1 MCLFVCTVSV
11 FLTSFYG
18 IASIFCKIIKINS
31 KLRINRRTSP
41 CKITSMQSQTTQK
54 SRQIIVLGTGGT
66 IAGKSSS
73 ATDNVDYV
81 ASEVGVEML
90 LAAIPSLADATGKAS
105 FADCE
110 LVCEQVAQVDSK
122 DMTFEVWQRL
132 LARCSHWLAQPQVQG
147 IVITHGTDT
156 LEETAF
162 YLHSVMETTKP
173 VVLTCAMRPSTAV
186 APDGP
191 QNLLDALAVAAGD
204 QIQSVVAVCAS
215 TIHSAVDVQKVHNYR
230 LDAFSSGDAGP
241 VGYVKEGKL
250 VIYRKIEKNIPLA
263 GVFIANDAINS
274 IVNLTQLPRVEIVIN
289 HSGATGEI
297 VQDLLSQREFSKS
310 NKLAGLVVAATGNGT
325 ISQAL
330 ERSLQAAEVAGVLVW
345 RSSRCAFGTL
355 VGKADTQFGDS
366 GGLTPVKARIA
377 LMLQLAALSA

>member
-1 MCLFVCTVSV
+1 M
-11 FLTSFYG
+11 TSDMN
-18 IASIFCKIIKINS
+18 K
-31 KLRINRRTSP
+31 
-41 CKITSMQSQTTQK
+41 
-54 SRQIIVLGTGGT
+54 QIIVKQIVVLGTGGT
-66 IAGKSSS
+66 IAGKSAS

-81 ASEVGVEML
+81 ASEVGVGTL
-90 LAAIPSLADATGKAS
+90 LAAIPSLADAAGKAS
-105 FADCE
+105 FAGCE

-122 DMTFEVWQRL
+122 DMTFDVWQRL
-132 LARCSHWLAQPQVQG
+132 LARCTHWLAQPQVQG

-162 YLHSVMETTKP
+162 FLHSVLETTKP

-191 QNLLDALAVAAGD
+191 QNLLDALAVASSD
-204 QIQSVVAVCAS
+204 QIKAVVAVCAS

-230 LDAFSSGDAGP
+230 LDAFSSGDAGAL
-241 VGYVKEGKL
+241 GYVKEGKL
-250 VIYRKIEKNIPLA
+250 VIYRNIESNIPLA
-263 GVFIANDAINS
+263 GVNIDYAAINNIAN
-274 IVNLTQLPRVEIVIN
+274 LQFLPRVEIVLN
-289 HSGATGEI
+289 HSGATGDI
-297 VQDLLSQREFSKS
+297 VLDLLAQRSAS
-310 NKLAGLVVAATGNGT
+310 SVNKLAGIVVAATGNGT

-330 ERSLQAAEVAGVLVW
+330 ERSLQAAEATDVVVW

-377 LMLQLAALSA
+377 LMLHLAA

>member
-1 MCLFVCTVSV
+1 MANLMN
-11 FLTSFYG
+11 
-18 IASIFCKIIKINS
+18 K
-31 KLRINRRTSP
+31 
-41 CKITSMQSQTTQK
+41 
-54 SRQIIVLGTGGT
+54 QIIVLGTGGT
-66 IAGKSSS
+66 IAGKSAS

-81 ASEVGVEML
+81 ASEVGVEAL
-90 LAAIPSLADATGKAS
+90 LAAIPSLADSSGKSDKAS
-105 FADCE
+105 FAGFE

-122 DMTFEVWQRL
+122 DITFEVWQCL
-132 LARCSHWLAQPQVQG
+132 LARCTHWLTQPQVQG

-162 YLHSVMETTKP
+162 FLHAALETSKP

-191 QNLLDALAVAAGD
+191 QNLLDALAVASSD
-204 QIQSVVAVCAS
+204 QISAVVAVCAS

-230 LDAFSSGDAGP
+230 LDAFSSGDAGAL
-241 VGYVKEGKL
+241 GYVKEGKL
-250 VIYRKIEKNIPLA
+250 VIYRNSYRKNELNIPVA
-263 GVFIANDAINS
+263 SVNTASKAINN
-274 IVNLTQLPRVEIVIN
+274 VVKLNFLPRVEIVLN
-289 HSGATGEI
+289 HSGATGD
-297 VQDLLSQREFSKS
+297 VVLDLLAQRSATS
-310 NKLAGLVVAATGNGT
+310 LNQLAGIVVAATGNGT

-330 ERSLQAAEVAGVLVW
+330 ERALQAAEAAGVVVW

-377 LMLQLAALSA
+377 LMLSLTYQ

>member
-1 MCLFVCTVSV
+1 M
-11 FLTSFYG
+11 TS
-18 IASIFCKIIKINS
+18 NTS
-31 KLRINRRTSP
+31 K
-41 CKITSMQSQTTQK
+41 
-54 SRQIIVLGTGGT
+54 QIIVKQIVVLGTGGT
-66 IAGKSSS
+66 IAGKSAS

-81 ASEVGVEML
+81 ASEVGVETL
-90 LAAIPSLADATGKAS
+90 LAAIPSLANSEGKA
-105 FADCE
+105 AYAGCE

-132 LARCSHWLAQPQVQG
+132 LARCTHWLAQPQVQG

-162 YLHSVMETTKP
+162 FLHSVLETAKP

-191 QNLLDALAVAAGD
+191 QNLLDALAVAASD
-204 QIQSVVAVCAS
+204 QIQAEKIGVVAVCSS

-230 LDAFSSGDAGP
+230 LDAFSSGDAGAI
-241 VGYVKEGKL
+241 GYVKEGKL
-250 VIYRKIEKNIPLA
+250 VIHRKYESNMPIA
-263 GVFIANDAINS
+263 GVFVDYSAINNIAN
-274 IVNLTQLPRVEIVIN
+274 LKQLPRVEIVLN

-297 VQDLLSQREFSKS
+297 VQDLMAQREFAVS

-325 ISQAL
+325 ISKQL
-330 ERSLQAAEVAGVLVW
+330 ERALQSAEASGVVVW

-366 GGLTPVKARIA
+366 GGLTPVKAQIA
-377 LMLQLAALSA
+377 LMLQLAHKS

>member
-1 MCLFVCTVSV
+1 M
-11 FLTSFYG
+11 TS
-18 IASIFCKIIKINS
+18 KIN
-31 KLRINRRTSP
+31 
-41 CKITSMQSQTTQK
+41 
-54 SRQIIVLGTGGT
+54 RQIIVLGTGGT

-81 ASEVGVEML
+81 ASEVGVETL
-90 LAAIPSLADATGKAS
+90 LAAIPSLADAAGNA
-105 FADCE
+105 FYAGCE

-132 LARCSHWLAQPQVQG
+132 LARCTHWLAQPQVQG

-162 YLHSVMETTKP
+162 FLHAALEISKP

-191 QNLLDALAVAAGD
+191 QNLLDAFAVASSDHTKAG
-204 QIQSVVAVCAS
+204 ISGVVAVCAS
-215 TIHSAVDVQKVHNYR
+215 TIHCAVDVQKVHNYR
-230 LDAFSSGDAGP
+230 LDAFSSGDAG
-241 VGYVKEGKL
+241 VLGYVKEGKL
-250 VIYRKIEKNIPLA
+250 VVYRKNVLFSSSNSINTAYK
-263 GVFIANDAINS
+263 AIN
-274 IVNLTQLPRVEIVIN
+274 IVADLKFLPRVDIVLN
-289 HSGATGEI
+289 HSGATGE
-297 VQDLLSQREFSKS
+297 VVLDLLAQRSAS
-310 NKLAGLVVAATGNGT
+310 SLNRLAGIVVAATGNGT

-330 ERSLQAAEVAGVLVW
+330 ERALQTAEAAGVVVW

-355 VGKADTQFGDS
+355 VGKADTPFGDS

-377 LMLQLAALSA
+377 LMLYLAYQ

>member
-1 MCLFVCTVSV
+1 M
-11 FLTSFYG
+11 G
-18 IASIFCKIIKINS
+18 K
-31 KLRINRRTSP
+31 
-41 CKITSMQSQTTQK
+41 
-54 SRQIIVLGTGGT
+54 QIVLLGTGGT

-81 ASEVGVEML
+81 ASEVGVETL
-90 LAAIPSLADATGKAS
+90 LAAIPSLADANGRAS
-105 FADCE
+105 YAGCA

-132 LARCSHWLAQPQVQG
+132 LARCTHWLAQPQVQG

-162 YLHSVMETTKP
+162 FLHSVLETNKP

-191 QNLLDALAVAAGD
+191 QNLLDALAVASSA
-204 QIQSVVAVCAS
+204 QIQSGINGVVAVCAS

-230 LDAFSSGDAGP
+230 LDAFSSGDAG
-241 VGYVKEGKL
+241 VLGYVKEGKL
-250 VIYRKIEKNIPLA
+250 VIYRNLEINMPVA
-263 GVFIANDAINS
+263 GINTAYEAINN
-274 IVNLTQLPRVEIVIN
+274 IAKLEQLPRVEIIFN
-289 HSGATGEI
+289 HSGATSDI
-297 VQDLLSQREFSKS
+297 VLDLLAQREIAKS
-310 NKLAGLVVAATGNGT
+310 NKLAGIVVAATGNGT

-330 ERSLQAAEVAGVLVW
+330 ERALQTAEAAGVVIW
-345 RSSRCAFGTL
+345 RSSRCAFGSL

-377 LMLQLAALSA
+377 LMLYLTYQ

>member
-1 MCLFVCTVSV
+1 ME
-11 FLTSFYG
+11 
-18 IASIFCKIIKINS
+18 
-31 KLRINRRTSP
+31 
-41 CKITSMQSQTTQK
+41 TQK
-54 SRQIIVLGTGGT
+54 HKQIIVLGTGGT

-81 ASEVGVEML
+81 ASEVGVETL
-90 LAAIPSLADATGKAS
+90 LAAIPSLAGSNEGSQGRAIYG
-105 FADCE
+105 DCE

-122 DMTFEVWQRL
+122 DMTFEVWLRL
-132 LARCSHWLAQPQVQG
+132 LSRCMHWLAQPQVQG

-162 YLHSVMETTKP
+162 FLHSVLQTTKP

-191 QNLLDALAVAAGD
+191 QNLLDALAVASSD
-204 QIQSVVAVCAS
+204 QIKAVVAVCAS

-230 LDAFSSGDAGP
+230 LDAFSSGDAGAI
-241 VGYVKEGKL
+241 GYVKEGKL
-250 VIYRKIEKNIPLA
+250 VIYRKIEPNMHIAVVNIA
-263 GVFIANDAINS
+263 YKAINNIANLPS
-274 IVNLTQLPRVEIVIN
+274 LPRVDIVLN
-289 HSGATGEI
+289 HSGATGDM
-297 VQDLLSQREFSKS
+297 VLDLLTQRAAASVS
-310 NKLAGLVVAATGNGT
+310 KLAGIVVAATGNGT
-325 ISQAL
+325 ISKAL
-330 ERSLQAAEVAGVLVW
+330 ERALQTAEAAGVVVW

-377 LMLQLAALSA
+377 LMLQLAA